1 MSNNWHELN
10 KRYLLAKIKELNENL
25 TSYLDNCNFYGHDAD
40 DDQNLENSSIKHN
53 KNESGKIINKKQ
65 ENNNE
70 TKSSAHS

>member
-1 MSNNWHELN
+1 MSNNWHEEN

-25 TSYLDNCNFYGHDAD
+25 TSYLDNCNFYVPAD
-40 DDQNLENSSIKHN
+40 NDQNLKNSSIKHN

-70 TKSSAHS
+70 TKSQPHG